1 MSSGMLV
8 SCCYLDRELKKVWR
22 CNAAHKGT
30 LRPRGLHSMKRPF
43 AEDLPCAKPRSI
55 QTAHSARRAW
65 SPSPSRRGT
74 SQALSSRAMF
84 QSKTPQR
91 EWEKFLIELGGHW
104 LYCWSAYCF
113 VKETSTVL
121 TGRKKMKS
129 MLQTS
134 SSPSFHVPGV
144 FWNVIGVVCTLI

>member
-8 SCCYLDRELKKVWR
+8 SCCYLDRELKKMWR

-43 AEDLPCAKPRSI
+43 AEDLPCAKPWSI
-55 QTAHSARRAW
+55 QTAHSTRRSW
-65 SPSPSRRGT
+65 SPSPSRRGM
-74 SQALSSRAMF
+74 SQALSSRAVF
-84 QSKTPQR
+84 RSKTPLR

-104 LYCWSAYCF
+104 LHRWSAYYF
-113 VKETSTVL
+113 VKETSTVS
-121 TGRKKMKS
+121 TGRKMKS
-129 MLQTS
+129 MLQKI

-144 FWNVIGVVCTLI
+144 FWNVTGVVCTLI